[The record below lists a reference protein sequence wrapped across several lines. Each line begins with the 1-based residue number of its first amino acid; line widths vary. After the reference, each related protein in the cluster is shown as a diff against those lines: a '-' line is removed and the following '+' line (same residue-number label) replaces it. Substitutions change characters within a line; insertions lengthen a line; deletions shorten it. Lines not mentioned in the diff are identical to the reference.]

1 MPSGKDTG
9 GVESMNKKNMGKFLK
24 ELRNANKYTMNDL
37 IAKLDSENLTVTT
50 KTIVD
55 WEKGNTIPELEK
67 LVFLSRLYRVTVD
80 EILDGER
87 FLTKEDLLKKYP
99 LYSKEFDEI
108 KDNKVFF
115 DKRTE
120 YIELLNRRFIQ
131 LIKKVYTS
139 ELTHNEKAEL
149 DFIF

>member
-1 MPSGKDTG
+1 
-9 GVESMNKKNMGKFLK
+9 MNKVNMGKFLK
-24 ELRNANKYTMNDL
+24 ELRIKNKLTMNDL
-37 IAKLDSENLTVTT
+37 INELDSENLTVTT

-67 LVFLSRLYRVTVD
+67 LVFLARFYKVSVD

-87 FLTKEDLLKKYP
+87 FLTKEDLLNKYP
-99 LYSKEFDEI
+99 LFSKEFKEI

-120 YIELLNRRFIQ
+120 YIEVLNKRFMQ

-139 ELTHNEKAEL
+139 ELSRNEKAV
-149 DFIF
+149 